1 MACRLV
7 KDGKADAVVSA
18 GHSGATV
25 ACGMFIMGRLPGVER
40 PALAALLPTE
50 KNPVVVLDAGA
61 NVDCRP
67 YHLFQFGL
75 MGDAFARDLLGYAAP
90 RVSLLS
96 IGEEEGKGNSQVKE
110 AYELLKLAQ
119 NLNFVGNAEGR
130 DIFTGDIDVVVCD
143 GFVGNVV
150 VKMSEG
156 LASALVRMLKRLF
169 TSGFLPA
176 LGGMLAKGAFKKFA
190 TTIDYAEYG
199 GAPSW
204 ACRAWPSSAT
214 AVPAPAPCRT
224 PSRWPVPSCARAP
237 TTVLPKPSW
246 PTRNSPASTRHL
258 SHGYFYEA
266 KLLPARPQQPCSRR
280 GPDQRRPEQ
289 TGGDQRRVD
298 HHPYRHQASPPA
310 FREEN
315 ASDLGTHAARKALE
329 NAGLDAARL
338 THILTAT
345 CTPDHLSPS
354 LSCIIGGNIGAG
366 PAMSFDFGSACS
378 GFLYGLH
385 LADALLCQDPASQIL
400 FVCTEALTRRVN
412 WSDRST
418 CVLFGDGAGACILN
432 SDPENALARVQDS
445 ICKSDGS
452 LHDLIIVG
460 GGTSCRYKPGDPVG
474 DDFFITMQGR
484 EVYSMP
490 CARCP
495 ASARELL
502 ARNGLTAA
510 DASFRAP
517 PGQHA
522 HHRGRGQPP
531 EDRSRIMCS
540 PMWPN
545 TATPLPPPCRWPWWK
560 PWPRAAS
567 RPGTV
572 CW

>member
-1 MACRLV
+1 MNARPIIAVDAMGGDFGPSVVVPGTIDAARLHDLHVLLVGDTPKVEAELAKLDLANVHFDIVQADDVVHMNEKPSDILRRKKNASIQVACRLV

-199 GAPSW
+199 GAPLLGLQGL
-204 ACRAWPSSAT
+204 AIVCHGRSSA
-214 AVPAPAPCRT
+214 
-224 PSRWPVPSCARAP
+224 RAMQNAIKMAG
-237 TTVLPKPSW
+237 TFVRKGTNDRLAE
-246 PTRNSPASTRHL
+246 TILAN
-258 SHGYFYEA
+258 
-266 KLLPARPQQPCSRR
+266 
-280 GPDQRRPEQ
+280 
-289 TGGDQRRVD
+289 
-298 HHPYRHQASPPA
+298 
-310 FREEN
+310 EE
-315 ASDLGTHAARKALE
+315 
-329 NAGLDAARL
+329 
-338 THILTAT
+338 
-345 CTPDHLSPS
+345 
-354 LSCIIGGNIGAG
+354 
-366 PAMSFDFGSACS
+366 
-378 GFLYGLH
+378 
-385 LADALLCQDPASQIL
+385 
-400 FVCTEALTRRVN
+400 LTRF
-412 WSDRST
+412 S
-418 CVLFGDGAGACILN
+418 
-432 SDPENALARVQDS
+432 
-445 ICKSDGS
+445 
-452 LHDLIIVG
+452 
-460 GGTSCRYKPGDPVG
+460 
-474 DDFFITMQGR
+474 
-484 EVYSMP
+484 
-490 CARCP
+490 
-495 ASARELL
+495 
-502 ARNGLTAA
+502 
-510 DASFRAP
+510 RA
-517 PGQHA
+517 
-522 HHRGRGQPP
+522 
-531 EDRSRIMCS
+531 I
-540 PMWPN
+540 
-545 TATPLPPPCRWPWWK
+545 
-560 PWPRAAS
+560 
-567 RPGTV
+567 
-572 CW
+572 

>member
-1 MACRLV
+1 MNARPIIAVDAMGGDFGPSVVVPGAIDAARLHDLHVLLVGDTPKVEAELAKLDLANVHFDIVQADDVVHMNEKPSDILRRKKNASIQVACRLV

-199 GAPSW
+199 GAPLLGLQGL
-204 ACRAWPSSAT
+204 AI
-214 AVPAPAPCRT
+214 PAPAPCRT
-224 PSRWPVPSCARAP
+224 PSRWPVPSYARAP

-246 PTRNSPASTRHL
+246 PTRNSPASHAP
-258 SHGYFYEA
+258 F
-266 KLLPARPQQPCSRR
+266 KP
-280 GPDQRRPEQ
+280 
-289 TGGDQRRVD
+289 RV
-298 HHPYRHQASPPA
+298 
-310 FREEN
+310 
-315 ASDLGTHAARKALE
+315 
-329 NAGLDAARL
+329 
-338 THILTAT
+338 
-345 CTPDHLSPS
+345 
-354 LSCIIGGNIGAG
+354 
-366 PAMSFDFGSACS
+366 
-378 GFLYGLH
+378 FL
-385 LADALLCQDPASQIL
+385 
-400 FVCTEALTRRVN
+400 
-412 WSDRST
+412 
-418 CVLFGDGAGACILN
+418 
-432 SDPENALARVQDS
+432 
-445 ICKSDGS
+445 
-452 LHDLIIVG
+452 
-460 GGTSCRYKPGDPVG
+460 
-474 DDFFITMQGR
+474 
-484 EVYSMP
+484 
-490 CARCP
+490 
-495 ASARELL
+495 
-502 ARNGLTAA
+502 
-510 DASFRAP
+510 
-517 PGQHA
+517 
-522 HHRGRGQPP
+522 
-531 EDRSRIMCS
+531 
-540 PMWPN
+540 
-545 TATPLPPPCRWPWWK
+545 
-560 PWPRAAS
+560 
-567 RPGTV
+567 
-572 CW
+572 